1 MDFSGREPE
10 PGKKLG
16 GIGVVIAF
24 HILLV
29 WALINGGAQKIKAA
43 FQEPLE
49 TKIVEE
55 VKPPPPP
62 PDTPPPPPPKLL
74 TPPPPFI
81 PPPEVQV
88 QQQPPVENTISAVSN
103 VKPLSNELPRGPQ
116 IPAGTV
122 SENAKPAAP
131 VVVPA
136 SINFEQAGCKPEY
149 PRASLRNEETGT
161 VQLAVT
167 TGADGS
173 VTDVK
178 VVKSSGF
185 RGLDNA
191 VKAQL
196 LSGSCKNKPG
206 TVDGKPQATTT
217 PVAYVWKLE

>member
-16 GIGVVIAF
+16 GIGVVILF

-29 WALINGGAQKIKAA
+29 WALINGGAQKIKAV
-43 FQEPLE
+43 FQEPIE

-88 QQQPPVENTISAVSN
+88 QQQPPVENVISNVSN
-103 VKPLSNELPRGPQ
+103 VKPLTNDLPKGP
-116 IPAGTV
+116 IVPNAPV
-122 SENAKPAAP
+122 SEAPKPAAP
-131 VVVPA
+131 AVVAA

-167 TGADGS
+167 IGADGG

-178 VVKSSGF
+178 IEKSSGF

-191 VKAQL
+191 VKNQL

-206 TVDGKPQATTT
+206 TIDGKPQATTT
-217 PVAYVWKLE
+217 HVAYVWKLE